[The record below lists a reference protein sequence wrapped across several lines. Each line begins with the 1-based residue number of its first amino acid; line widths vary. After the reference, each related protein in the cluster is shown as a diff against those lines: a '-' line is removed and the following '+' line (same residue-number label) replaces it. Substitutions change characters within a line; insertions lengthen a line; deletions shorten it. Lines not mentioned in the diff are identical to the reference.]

1 MNVFYC
7 LGVQLLI
14 FIPYN
19 YFWTINLTMEK
30 LLREVMTIRGTA
42 LPSFGMV
49 FISFQYTSSIY
60 HLTYIAVERL
70 YAVMKPLSYRIQSKR
85 TVFIG
90 LGIIWILSFI
100 SSTVPRQ

>member
-1 MNVFYC
+1 MNVFYS
-7 LGVQLLI
+7 LGVQLLM

-19 YFWTINLTMEK
+19 YFWTINLTMEELFRK
-30 LLREVMTIRGTA
+30 VMTTRGTA

-60 HLTYIAVERL
+60 HLTYIAMERL
-70 YAVMKPLSYRIQSKR
+70 YAVMKPLSYRMQSKR

>member
-1 MNVFYC
+1 MNVFYS
-7 LGVQLLI
+7 LGVQLLM

-19 YFWTINLTMEK
+19 YFLTINLTMEELFSK
-30 LLREVMTIRGTA
+30 VMTTRGTA

-70 YAVMKPLSYRIQSKR
+70 YAVMKPLSYRMQSKR
-85 TVFIG
+85 NV
-90 LGIIWILSFI
+90 LLDLE
-100 SSTVPRQ
+100 